1 MEEIKNSSVLD
12 KLMEHAKTIGS
23 RPVTAA
29 SAERFIVAVCDL
41 VDGSFSVDE
50 PSDNSKENL
59 NQLLTKIGVDI
70 EKLKNNLLI
79 HINGENASLSFMDGL
94 YMQKKAFEAK
104 SKAQKKNIS
113 SLTPELLLECVL
125 SDPTDA
131 IKNSIKGESVPS
143 GEITD
148 DRSEA
153 IRHILEDKFDEL
165 FEGGT
170 SKAPQKEEKIPEST
184 TKTEDNSNPKKIVA
198 ELTEKVKCTR
208 EELLSVI
215 YGQDNAV
222 SVFTTGYFQAELL
235 TLTDKKRVRP
245 RATFLFA
252 GPPGVGKTFLAE
264 KAAEILK
271 MPFMRFD
278 MSEYSDHE
286 ANIEFCGSD
295 KVYKNGKAG
304 NVTGFVE
311 AHPKCVLLFDEIE
324 KAHISVIH
332 LFLQMLDAGRLRDN
346 FTDTEVSFTNAIII
360 FTTNAGKQLYE
371 QSESG
376 DFSGLSRKVILKALQ
391 KDINPETGAPFFP
404 AAICSRFASGNVVM
418 FNHIGAHNLREI
430 AKREVLRHAENFE
443 KEIGISVDIDEM
455 VYTAILFAEGGAAD
469 ARTIRSRSETFFD
482 DELFELF
489 RLVASDKSA
498 NDIED
503 IENIKISVQLPT
515 DDKQIVSLFDAKD
528 STDVLV
534 FSSKQTAEMC
544 STSAKDCHIL
554 SAQTIDAATK
564 ILHNNDVQV
573 AIIDINHGQNKSACK
588 YLNAEDIE
596 SVSRDFFWYIRENY
610 RDLPVYLLQT
620 PGTVLNEEEKISFMR
635 LGVRG
640 VIELVD
646 DGDAFGEKLSFI
658 CNTIHQQNSMAY
670 LAKSNKIISFET
682 AQSVSKK
689 GKIAEI
695 KLFDFEM
702 STAVDAED
710 SKNIL
715 SNVSKPNV
723 RFDQVIGAEDAKK
736 ELRYFVE
743 YLKNP
748 KKYLGTGVRAPKGV
762 ILYGPPGTGKTM
774 LAKAMACESDVT
786 FITAEGN
793 QFLKKY
799 IGEGKDKVHELFQTA
814 RKYAPSILF
823 VDEIDAIAKER
834 KGGDNAGANGEDVL
848 TAFLTEMDGF
858 KNDPTKPVF
867 VLAATNFDVEPGHE
881 KSLDP
886 ALMRRFD
893 RKVYIDLPNREE
905 RTRYINLKI
914 ESNEAFAV
922 SDSEIE
928 NIAIRSTGMSLAE
941 LESVVELAL
950 RSAIRDGGC
959 KVTDAVL
966 EEAFETYNSGEE
978 KKWDT
983 ALLERVA
990 RHEAGHAFLCWQ
1002 SGETPSYLTIVARG
1016 NHGGYMQHDDNEG
1029 KAIYTKDELLAKIRT
1044 SLGGRAS
1051 EIVYYGEKDGIS
1063 TGASGDLASATSLAQ
1078 QIICTYGM
1086 DDDFGLAVIDGQSAR
1101 MSELSSEVRAAVN
1114 KILDDQMKQA
1124 IRVITEGKDAIDA
1137 LVSELMSKNHMTGI
1151 ELNALLEN
1159 HIDRE
1164 MYNVKH

>member
-1 MEEIKNSSVLD
+1 MEEIKNSSILE
-12 KLMEHAKTIGS
+12 KLIEYAKKIGNKS
-23 RPVTAA
+23 VTAV
-29 SAERFIVAVCDL
+29 SAERFIVAICDL
-41 VDGSFSVDE
+41 IDGVFSFDE
-50 PSDNSKENL
+50 IDDDIKKNLEKILIKKGADIKE
-59 NQLLTKIGVDI
+59 
-70 EKLKNNLLI
+70 LKDNLLI
-79 HINGENASLSFMDGL
+79 YINNEKTQSFMDGL
-94 YMQKKAFEAK
+94 YMQKKIFEAK
-104 SKAQKKNIS
+104 AQAQKENFSTI
-113 SLTPELLLECVL
+113 TPEVLLECVL
-125 SDPTDA
+125 NDPTDA
-131 IKNSIKGESVPS
+131 IKNGFLHNDSQP
-143 GEITD
+143 GEISD
-148 DRSEA
+148 ANEEA
-153 IRHILEDKFDEL
+153 IQQILDDKFDEL
-165 FEGGT
+165 F
-170 SKAPQKEEKIPEST
+170 KAIDFPEQKKEEKVPENT
-184 TKTEDNSNPKKIVA
+184 VNADKKTNPKKIVA

-278 MSEYSDHE
+278 MSEYSDRE

-311 AHPKCVLLFDEIE
+311 ANPKCVLLFDEIE
-324 KAHISVIH
+324 KAHINVIH

-346 FTDTEVSFTNAIII
+346 FTDTEVSFTDAIII

-376 DFSGLSRKVILKALQ
+376 DFSGLPRKVILKALQ
-391 KDINPETGAPFFP
+391 KDTNSETGAPFFP

-443 KEIGISVDIDEM
+443 REIDISVDIDER
-455 VYTAILFAEGGAAD
+455 VYTAILFAEGGSAD

-498 NDIED
+498 NNIDDIEK
-503 IENIKISVQLPT
+503 IKISVQLT
-515 DDKQIVSLFDAKD
+515 NADKQIVSLFDAKD

-534 FSSKQTAEMC
+534 FSSKQSADMC
-544 STSAKDCHIL
+544 SNCANGCHIL
-554 SAQTIDAATK
+554 NAQTIDAATK
-564 ILHNNDVQV
+564 LLHNNDVKV
-573 AIIDINHGQNKSACK
+573 VIIDINYGQNESASK
-588 YLNAEDIE
+588 YLNVEDIE
-596 SVSRDFFWYIRENY
+596 SVSRDFFWFIKEKYCDI
-610 RDLPVYLLQT
+610 PVYLLQT
-620 PGTVLNEEEKISFMR
+620 HETVLNEEEKISFMR

-640 VIELVD
+640 IVEL
-646 DGDAFGEKLSFI
+646 GDSSNVFSEELSKI
-658 CNTIHQQNSMAY
+658 CNNIHQQNSVAY

-682 AQSVSKK
+682 AQSVSEN
-689 GKIAEI
+689 GKVAEI
-695 KLFDFEM
+695 KLFDFKM
-702 STAVDAED
+702 GTAVDSED
-710 SKNIL
+710 SKDVL
-715 SNVSKPNV
+715 SNFSKPNV
-723 RFDQVIGAEDAKK
+723 CFDEVIGAEDAKK
-736 ELRYFVE
+736 ELQYFVE

-748 KKYLGTGVRAPKGV
+748 KKYIGTGVRAPKGV

-774 LAKAMACESDVT
+774 LAKAMAYESDAT

-793 QFLKKY
+793 QFLKRY
-799 IGEGKDKVHELFQTA
+799 VGEGKDKVHELFQTA

-834 KGGDNAGANGEDVL
+834 KGGEYAGANGEDVL

-867 VLAATNFDVEPGHE
+867 VLAATNFGVEPGHE

-893 RKVYIDLPNREE
+893 RRVYIDLPNRDE
-905 RTRYINLKI
+905 RTKYINLKI
-914 ESNEAFAV
+914 KSNEAFIV
-922 SDSEIE
+922 SQAEIE
-928 NIAIRSTGMSLAE
+928 NIAIRSTGMSLAD
-941 LESVVELAL
+941 LESVMELAL
-950 RSAIRDGGC
+950 RSAIRSGDC
-959 KVTDAVL
+959 KVTDAVF
-966 EEAFETYNSGEE
+966 EEAFETFNNGEE

-983 ALLERVA
+983 ALLKRVA
-990 RHEAGHAFLCWQ
+990 RHEAGHAFLCWYG
-1002 SGETPSYLTIVARG
+1002 GETPSYLTIVARR

-1029 KAIYTKDELLAKIRT
+1029 KAIYTKDELISKIRT

-1101 MSELSSEVRAAVN
+1101 MSELTSEVRIAVN
-1114 KILDDQMKQA
+1114 KILEEQMKQA
-1124 IRVITEGKDAIDA
+1124 IEIIAKSKNAIDA
-1137 LVSELMSKNHMTGI
+1137 IVSELMSKNHLTGN
-1151 ELNALLEN
+1151 ELIALLEN
-1159 HIDRE
+1159 SIDGG
-1164 MYNVKH
+1164 MNNVKC